1 MRYSVVKVENL
12 INDEFHHFLIMSV
25 MQKQYQKILR
35 TLMKNPNNRKC
46 ADCGE
51 QCPVNVDT
59 THGIFVCANCAGIHR
74 EFGDRIKSVSMASFT
89 QDEISLLQKQTNE
102 DFNKI
107 YMAKWN
113 PQEDPLPQNVD
124 DNRKR
129 AFLQLKYIQ
138 RIWYSKEI
146 SNNQNK
152 NENIKQNQ
160 NNLKKTNPFVL
171 NQPVQN
177 KREQLNQ
184 IQSTN
189 QIQAIPSSP
198 IHNKST
204 QPQNTNDVDLLDL
217 DFVPQQVKK
226 QEQPSNIQQSNDLLD
241 LGENQNSIQN
251 SSRQGLKD
259 FIEGMEQG
267 NSSFNSF
274 NGFNNSNNF
283 GGMNVQ
289 NDLRYHFTQPKPNTQ
304 MLIAKYKTGGFGGD
318 TVNKR
323 MMYAKPP
330 NNHFGTGF
338 GAPNAFMP

>member
-1 MRYSVVKVENL
+1 
-12 INDEFHHFLIMSV
+12 

-59 THGIFVCANCAGIHR
+59 THGIFVCASCAGIHR

-107 YMAKWN
+107 FMAKWN

-124 DNRKR
+124 NNRKR

-138 RIWYSKEI
+138 KIWYSKEI
-146 SNNQNK
+146 NNNQNK

-160 NNLKKTNPFVL
+160 NNLKKSNPFVL

-184 IQSTN
+184 NQLTN
-189 QIQAIPSSP
+189 QIQ
-198 IHNKST
+198 T
-204 QPQNTNDVDLLDL
+204 
-217 DFVPQQVKK
+217 
-226 QEQPSNIQQSNDLLD
+226 
-241 LGENQNSIQN
+241 IQN
-251 SSRQGLKD
+251 EKD
-259 FIEGMEQG
+259 F
-267 NSSFNSF
+267 S
-274 NGFNNSNNF
+274 
-283 GGMNVQ
+283 
-289 NDLRYHFTQPKPNTQ
+289 
-304 MLIAKYKTGGFGGD
+304 
-318 TVNKR
+318 
-323 MMYAKPP
+323 
-330 NNHFGTGF
+330 
-338 GAPNAFMP
+338 AF